1 MDEEL
6 NNQQPSRDPA
16 DDGSLAG
23 TLRQVMKKMTQ
34 GTDGMLP
41 ATVISFDRATNRA
54 TVKPVVMMVG
64 TDGSTLGRAQIASVP
79 VFQIGAGGFMLNF
92 NLKAGDLGWLMAND
106 RDTSLFLQGGTEQPP
121 NTLRMKSFE
130 DGVFFPDAFRN
141 FIINPEDEENA
152 VLQNLDG
159 TCRVAIWQDR
169 VKVTAPLVVVETE
182 VAEVNATTSVTVDT
196 PLTTITGDATI
207 NGNLQV
213 DGNIHSDGNIDADG
227 IVTGLTD
234 VQAGTKLLKNHDHGT
249 GALIAG
255 RTAVNN

>member
-1 MDEEL
+1 MAEEP

-23 TLRQVMKKMTQ
+23 TLRQVMKKMMQ

-130 DGVFFPDAFRN
+130 DGVFFPDALRN

-152 VLQNLDG
+152 VFQTLDG
-159 TCRVAIWQDR
+159 TVRVALWPDQ
-169 VKVTAPLVVVETE
+169 VKITAPKVLVETPD
-182 VAEVNATTSVTVDT
+182 ATIDAT
-196 PLTTITGDATI
+196 LTTITGDATI

-213 DGNIHSDGNIDADG
+213 DGDATANG

-234 VQAGTKLLKNHDHGT
+234 VQAGTKLLKNHDHGN

-255 RTAVNN
+255 KTAVNN